1 MAIVLGVL
9 VIIGVII
16 LAYYVVG
23 WIIDS
28 MKKPKENCSKCGAKL
43 TSEDKFCPSCG
54 EKV

>member
-16 LAYYVVG
+16 LAYYIVG
-23 WIIDS
+23 WIIDRV
-28 MKKPKENCSKCGAKL
+28 KKPKENCSKCGAKL
-43 TSEDKFCPSCG
+43 TPGDGFCPSCG